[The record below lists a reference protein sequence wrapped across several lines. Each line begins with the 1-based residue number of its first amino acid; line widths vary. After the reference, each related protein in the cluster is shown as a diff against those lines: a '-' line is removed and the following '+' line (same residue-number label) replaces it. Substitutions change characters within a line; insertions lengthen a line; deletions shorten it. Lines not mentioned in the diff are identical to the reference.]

1 MYCIRTMKNEH
12 KQYKF
17 MSNEMVEEQKN
28 YKFILLKLYLL
39 CLLLFFREYF
49 NKRASILCCNVLI
62 YWLQESKLSSLILI
76 YSHLQLIR
84 QLELD
89 RNSHTEKKDIRSSR
103 ENSIQI
109 LSVKWY
115 QSLIFYVCNLIAKS
129 IG

>member
-1 MYCIRTMKNEH
+1 MKNEH

-28 YKFILLKLYLL
+28 NKFILLKLYIL
-39 CLLLFFREYF
+39 CLLLFFA
-49 NKRASILCCNVLI
+49 NILIKEHPYYVVDVLI

>member
-1 MYCIRTMKNEH
+1 MKNEH

-28 YKFILLKLYLL
+28 NKFILLKLYIL
-39 CLLLFFREYF
+39 CLLLFFA
-49 NKRASILCCNVLI
+49 NILIKEHPYYVVHVLI